1 MRPPAGRAL
10 LAALL
15 SLAVASV
22 ALPPNAAAVVRA
34 APSAPRHGLGA
45 IPPSMRVEA
54 SAFLASHGRLRMAL
68 PTSVDLSQNAPA
80 IGDQGQ
86 VGSCAPWAIG
96 YGILGYYSRTQPH
109 AGAPFAAL
117 SLYNV
122 VNGGVDGGSRST
134 DIFAALQSKGI
145 VEQAA
150 WTHGTAD
157 YRSQPNSTEAAN
169 ALKHRTSG
177 GSYLFSGQNQG
188 TAAMAAVETALAA
201 GKPVAIG
208 IPIYMPFE
216 YLTATDS
223 VMTPAKATG
232 SMLGGHM
239 VAAYGYDSTGVK
251 IANSWGTGWGRSGW
265 GTLSWD
271 FVDTYAFEASTPGA
285 FTATSPAVAPSVS
298 GIDPR
303 KALTTGGG
311 TLTVRGANLGN
322 PVGVQLVGTQDPSA
336 AYPTTVV
343 TASST
348 VITATLPGNVPAGSY
363 RVVVTNAAGS
373 SADTTADDLVVVA
386 PPAFSIAPVVVP
398 AIGGTATM
406 TGSGFGSSAAAF
418 AASGWSA
425 TADGSSV
432 RLTWVSDASLTVTL
446 PGGIPGRRPSV
457 VLSRLGYSSAP
468 VTSVGYGSAITGA
481 TPVADAKGTLLRVT
495 GKGLA
500 RSASWTLTSDAD
512 ATKVTNLP
520 VSTESGAVGVVV
532 LSDTSATVRLPAAPG
547 AVGSYHLAFTPD
559 QATYPGAAFADT
571 PAAHV
576 GYRLPLIT
584 SSSTAKAST
593 LGGTRIV
600 LKGTGLLAVPA
611 SGQAVAVRLVA
622 DPTRS
627 AAATVVERSDTSLT
641 LTLPAAAVEGVYR
654 IVVTTPLG
662 TATASSNA
670 DLITYVKPFVGSVG
684 TGTKAAA
691 TGGAV
696 RLTGSG
702 FGSTLADFG
711 AARLKATV
719 NGRTASVTWISDT
732 TVSVTVP
739 AGVPGATASIALLR
753 DGVPGPSVDV
763 PYVAVVTGLSAT
775 TGPTSGGTVVV
786 VSGKGFAG
794 SSAWKVTAMDGS
806 TVATLSPVSSLDGAS
821 SGVLVLGDGRA
832 VVKMPAVGAFGAV
845 YLAVTPD
852 QALYPGAGYAPTS
865 RSVFV
870 YSDLG

>member
-22 ALPPNAAAVVRA
+22 ALPPNASAVVRA
-34 APSAPRHGLGA
+34 TSPAPRHGLGA
-45 IPPSMRVEA
+45 IPPTTRVEA
-54 SAFLASHGRLRMAL
+54 SAFVARAGRLRMAL

-150 WTHGTAD
+150 WTHGPAD
-157 YRSQPNSTEAAN
+157 YRSQPKSTEAVN

-285 FTATSPAVAPSVS
+285 FTATSPAAAPSVS

-311 TLTVRGANLGN
+311 TLTVRGANLGT
-322 PVGVQLVGTQDPSA
+322 PVGVQLVGAQDPSA
-336 AYPTTVV
+336 AYTATVV
-343 TASST
+343 TASTT

-363 RVVVTNAAGS
+363 RVVVTNAGGS

-386 PPAFSIAPVVVP
+386 PPAFSIAPAVVP
-398 AIGGTATM
+398 ATGGTATM

-418 AASGWSA
+418 AASTWSA
-425 TADGSSV
+425 TADGTPV
-432 RLTWVSDASLTVTL
+432 RLTWVSDGSLTVTL

-457 VLSRLGYSSAP
+457 VLSRLGFSSAP
-468 VTSVGYGSAITGA
+468 VTSVSYGSAITGA
-481 TPVADAKGTLLRVT
+481 APVADAKGTLLRLA
-495 GKGLA
+495 GKGLT

-520 VSTESGAVGVVV
+520 VSTESGTVGVVV
-532 LSDTSATVRLPAAPG
+532 QSDTSATVRLPAAPG
-547 AVGSYHLAFTPD
+547 AVGSYHLSFTPD

-571 PAAHV
+571 PAAHYV
-576 GYRLPLIT
+576 YKLPTIAAISAT
-584 SSSTAKAST
+584 KAST

-600 LKGTGLLAVPA
+600 LKGTGLLAVDPA
-611 SGQAVAVRLVA
+611 SAQAVTVRPVA
-622 DPTRS
+622 DGSRT
-627 AAATVVERSDTSLT
+627 AAATVSERTDTSLT
-641 LTLPAAAVEGVYR
+641 LVLPAA
-654 IVVTTPLG
+654 
-662 TATASSNA
+662 
-670 DLITYVKPFVGSVG
+670 
-684 TGTKAAA
+684 
-691 TGGAV
+691 
-696 RLTGSG
+696 
-702 FGSTLADFG
+702 
-711 AARLKATV
+711 
-719 NGRTASVTWISDT
+719 
-732 TVSVTVP
+732 VP
-739 AGVPGATASIALLR
+739 SAG
-753 DGVPGPSVDV
+753 
-763 PYVAVVTGLSAT
+763 
-775 TGPTSGGTVVV
+775 
-786 VSGKGFAG
+786 
-794 SSAWKVTAMDGS
+794 
-806 TVATLSPVSSLDGAS
+806 
-821 SGVLVLGDGRA
+821 
-832 VVKMPAVGAFGAV
+832 
-845 YLAVTPD
+845 
-852 QALYPGAGYAPTS
+852 
-865 RSVFV
+865 
-870 YSDLG
+870 